1 MIKYSFFNDS
11 AGVVSCKAVHPELG
25 IIIGFSDFNKVSDA
39 TEAKA
44 AQAKA
49 DADRVIAFYLE
60 CMNNEA

>member
-1 MIKYSFFNDS
+1 MIKYSFFEDS
-11 AGVVSCKAVHPELG
+11 VGVVSCKAVHPELG

-60 CMNNEA
+60 CMNDEA